1 MSDGFGETVS
11 PIAAIRAILHDYPFS
26 ASIFRELLQNSDD
39 AKATKQI
46 FVLDMGKNGEDSA
59 IMAYNDSQFREED
72 WNAIQIIHESSKR
85 ADTSKIGKYGLGFR
99 ACYHVTDEPQI
110 LSGPSFAILDPIR
123 SGGKR
128 MIYKNFEKS
137 DHRKHFDF
145 FLDISK
151 PPSSPGMA
159 WLPSMLLLFPNT
171 PKSSFFPGTVIRLP
185 LRSSPSELSE
195 HVVPVK
201 ELDQM
206 IQDYIDEELNISL
219 LFLNSLRTVEI
230 WKVYGANK
238 TRLAAWTKSERKVE
252 RQSKESSLFIRNLVL
267 SNGNTYFSWRIIQT
281 KSVES
286 DARSRLAAQVG
297 GDTVNHVFERHKLS
311 ADVRIAYPL
320 FSDGHTSGRLF
331 TFLPLPSRTN
341 FPVHIHALFALTSSR
356 QSLRNRSEIG
366 TVAGS
371 DNDVLIKWNSLL
383 FDHYIPQAWSRLLKT
398 LTEDA
403 VCKDI
408 FSSWPP
414 FYSSITSGDG
424 LYWRN
429 ILPEM
434 LKCAIQS
441 GLAIWP
447 KVSEAYTTTYVDLKS
462 SVVVARDKVHSD
474 VLIALARVGLT
485 LVQMPETHMKFLDD
499 SISKLTPHVAR
510 DQIERRSLEFNRL
523 SQNQRRVLCE
533 YFLSE
538 KDFSSIYGLPL
549 FPTLDGSYISL
560 DNRDATSRRYIALN
574 TDEVDAFRASAGGA
588 ISLNELPREV
598 AVLVREKGT
607 TQANIDLLS
616 PQSAVAYLS
625 SEPPPLSDQRLTKFW
640 TWLEKWQQRDQTMV
654 LLKSNTV
661 LHLVPTSKGPQLV
674 SSPAFPAPGFPLF
687 EKLGLAFVSSVLPS
701 TVVQFLNRHGVIK
714 NIDDMNHFL
723 AAINLAGLQTLGD
736 DEAKLVFDH
745 ISSCY
750 RSISSDNL
758 AKLKKLPIFPVLV
771 PSTNYLTPS
780 TNAQSLIKCNTSVKW
795 RTIIGLSVK
804 GISPMPLIPLTDNI
818 NFLDKSSFS
827 NPSCSL
833 LQALQLPY
841 LSDEDILL
849 LALGQFSSQPKS
861 LRALFVSYIRQ
872 NHRWTNSV
880 TSVLWKTQ
888 FIHSS
893 DGTLRSPIEV
903 IDPNSRLKSLF
914 LPASSDS
921 LIPTMED
928 DYDREIIDDLRDLEA
943 KASVSLDIVQERI
956 WYISANHTSPE
967 ALVIARSLLSL
978 MNDPSFVCASFP
990 IDRSLRWLPTEAG
1003 LVSLK
1008 ECIDWGRRDADLFD
1022 EVLITLDKSF
1032 TITPSFRALLGWD
1045 KPFPLNVLT
1054 KQLDL
1059 VLGQPNPDTQYRKIN
1074 EIIRE
1079 LATRQLGDADV
1090 KAIHAA
1096 TAGRPWVPTK
1106 SGTLAPPS
1114 RAVFTSVVDSSCFH
1128 EICFSKAQKQ
1138 IYMFL
1143 VKMGCNER
1151 PSAPAII
1158 SELSS
1163 LRKNAGTDSSIV
1175 QQALQLL
1182 QMLPDSITDKE
1193 RASLLVPTDTG
1204 DLVPLC
1210 TGVCFYKGSVT
1221 GVDDGKII
1229 AHHLITEKLAKK
1241 IGIQYLGVD
1250 EALNDIDLGG
1260 SPITLIRNTLRQ
1272 YDPKQFFTEF
1282 IANASDAGAK
1292 RFSVLVDDHEGP
1304 TERLLSEEL
1313 AVFQKA
1319 SLVIYNDGI
1328 FSKKDFRGILQT
1340 GIGGKGGRTG
1350 VIGHFGLGALS
1361 MFHFTE
1367 LAMIVSGDQVLFM
1380 SPSKQNL
1387 SFCGKHSVLLPL
1399 QSVKKLYPDHLKP
1412 LVGLFGFDLS
1422 FTKSYQ
1428 GTLFRLPLRNE
1439 SHSSQDPV
1447 STTPWSVTLAQ
1458 EMILTEFDKVAY
1470 KSLLFTQVGR
1480 IEVQKRQ
1487 NGNIEPLRAIES
1499 VRVPADPTSG
1509 DSFKSET
1516 VTFES
1521 PKLQVPKW
1529 LVVTIDVNVPEKFKA
1544 GLAKK
1549 YDMHHLL
1556 PIRIAAALDNDQAQK
1571 LEYNLFCTLPLPV
1584 ATPLLAHISAPLILE
1599 QDRRNVRIDS
1609 DRTEIESE
1617 YNQWLLSS
1625 ELPRSYLC
1633 LLEMLLRIQGTNIAW
1648 WPGAHNIDVNYPSRI
1663 FMNAFWS
1670 SEILKESSR
1679 RVFASKY
1686 NPTSLLSPDE
1696 VVLYANKANEYTACS
1711 TTLPKVLSA
1720 TQPLHIAEL
1729 PVQLFDYAKKA
1740 LRIVDG
1746 PFLKTLLEHA
1756 DPLSLRLTVD
1766 EMNSLLWYLL
1776 QTIELDGLPLILLE
1790 DGSCAK
1796 IRSQFTQAYYIVGEE
1811 QNAAYHLFRPNRLV
1825 HRKFTA
1831 SKDLLKVE
1839 VNVSRLD
1846 NAGVAELVEDRIGP
1860 DHERSG
1866 DEIYQAWVAA
1876 FWDARLNVSLE
1887 SISHLP
1893 LIQTIQP
1900 SKFISISRIDHPAVT
1915 IVDAERSYEDFDFA
1929 ILQKLGMTIVLRRRI
1944 PENSP
1949 ALERKKLTPYK
1960 NLLEYV
1966 QKNEAKG
1973 LDEILSLKSNDRD
1986 ELARWVRFKF
1996 SQTPQNLADI
2006 ALKLPV
2012 WPIQQRAKK
2021 PPRLGALKDAIVL
2034 PAIMPCDNL
2043 LPFID
2048 RAVINWEKG
2057 MEGVMKDEYSAKA
2070 VTELLRVSPGTII
2083 RSPTERAAYKQFVK
2097 AFLKFKR
2104 VEGYSLLV
2112 PNEEGVLTPVE
2123 SLFECHRLFSAAFK
2137 ASPERFLPVDFQD
2150 IAGSLGDYGLKLRN
2164 RLDLAMFIEC
2174 AKAFDQDNDDDDDDE
2189 SGCEADNHDKRRR
2202 SEVLYRYFN
2211 NLSLSPSDV
2220 GRCPELD
2227 GLKFIPRDFT
2237 RRPGYEGMNIKRNK
2251 RDDILSPS
2259 KITLTEYEPICWSQ
2273 RGAWVNQLEKKLQVK
2288 HLKVLVELG
2297 KKYGHRSALLSDLKA
2312 TYKWLNENV
2321 DEILADIK
2329 NENRRSIF
2337 LNVDNPES
2345 DPWAEQWHAASNL
2358 VKDLQD
2364 VGDMHDVKGFLRN
2377 YDNLL
2382 KAAGVRTIQKVKAE
2396 PVAAQDRTVFHRS
2409 RFREMRERGF
2419 EVNVTFKAMDNE
2431 HQIGR
2436 AHKAW
2441 LSLNSEY
2448 FWRKFVVIPDFP
2460 GKRTQV
2466 PVDVSDCSSLCVKE
2480 TIDWI
2485 YVGELPESI
2494 KTNPKSDEE
2503 SETKLDLALG
2513 MLNLAHRWEIA
2524 ELHLTLQDFIINEQ
2538 HFINPYSVR
2547 DVREHAEKAKANKL
2561 SEACKEFEDKNQE
2574 IIDDAQ
2580 ERKHNSKKGRR

>member
-1 MSDGFGETVS
+1 MSCNFGESVS
-11 PIAAIRAILHDYPFS
+11 PVAAIQAILHDYPFS
-26 ASIFRELLQNSDD
+26 ASILRELLQNSDD

-46 FVLDMGKNGEDSA
+46 FVLDMGKDPA
-59 IMAYNDSQFREED
+59 LLAYNNSQFQEVD
-72 WNAIQIIHESSKR
+72 WEAIQTIHTSAKR
-85 ADTSKIGKYGLGFR
+85 ADTSKIGKYGVGFR
-99 ACYHVTDEPQI
+99 ACYHITDGPQV
-110 LSGPSFAILDPIR
+110 LSGSSFAILDPLH
-123 SGGKR
+123 SGGMK
-128 MIYKNFEKS
+128 INYNEFKKS
-137 DHRKHFDF
+137 DHRKCFDF
-145 FLDISK
+145 FSNM
-151 PPSSPGMA
+151 STS
-159 WLPSMLLLFPNT
+159 
-171 PKSSFFPGTVIRLP
+171 SSFGGTVIRLP
-185 LRSSPSELSE
+185 LRSRPSELSQR
-195 HVVPVK
+195 VVLAQ
-201 ELDQM
+201 ELDKM
-206 IQDYIDEELNISL
+206 ISDYINEELDISL
-219 LFLNSLRTVEI
+219 LFLDNLRIIEI
-230 WKVYGANK
+230 WKVHDASK
-238 TRLAAWTKSERKVE
+238 TCLATWSKSERRAE
-252 RQSKESSLFIRNLVL
+252 RQSKESSLSIYDSVL
-267 SNGNTYFSWRIIQT
+267 SDGHANFSWRIIQT
-281 KSVES
+281 QNAEEEAK
-286 DARSRLAAQVG
+286 SRLAAQVG
-297 GDTVNHVFERHKLS
+297 GDAVDLILKKHKLRP
-311 ADVRIAYPL
+311 DVRLAYPL
-320 FSDGHTSGRLF
+320 ITNEHISGRLF
-331 TFLPLPSRTN
+331 TFLPLPSITD

-356 QSLRNRSEIG
+356 QSLRNPNETG

-383 FDHYIPQAWSRLLKT
+383 FDYYIPQGWGRLLKT
-398 LTEDA
+398 LAEDT

-414 FYSSITSGDG
+414 YCSSITSGDG
-424 LYWRN
+424 LYWQN
-429 ILPEM
+429 ILQAT

-441 GLAIWP
+441 GLTIWP
-447 KVSEAYTTTYVDLKS
+447 KVTETDTTTYVDLKS
-462 SVVVARDKVHSD
+462 SLVVARDKVHSD

-510 DQIERRSLEFNRL
+510 DQIERRSLGFNSL

-560 DNRDATSRRYIALN
+560 DNRDATSRRYIALT
-574 TDEVDAFRASAGGA
+574 TDEVDVFRVSAGDA
-588 ISLNELPREV
+588 ISLDELPREV

-640 TWLEKWQQRDQTMV
+640 TWLEKWQQRDQTMG

-674 SSPAFPAPGFPLF
+674 SSPAFPAPGVPLF

-701 TVVQFLNRHGVIK
+701 AVVQFLNNHGVVK
-714 NIDDMNHFL
+714 DTDDMNHFL
-723 AAINLAGLQTLGD
+723 AAINLATLQTLGD
-736 DEAKLVFDH
+736 DEAKSVFDH
-745 ISSCY
+745 ISTCY
-750 RSISSDNL
+750 RSLSSDNL
-758 AKLKKLPIFPVLV
+758 TKLKKLPVFPVLV
-771 PSTNYLTPS
+771 PCANLVSPSLVPNTNV
-780 TNAQSLIKCNTSVKW
+780 QSLVKCNTSVKW
-795 RTIIGLSVK
+795 RTIVGLSVK
-804 GISPMPLIPLTDNI
+804 GISPMSLIPLMDNI

-833 LQALQLPY
+833 LQALQLPL

-861 LRALFVSYIRQ
+861 LRALFVSYVRQ

-880 TSVLWKTQ
+880 TSVLRKTQ

-893 DGTLRSPIEV
+893 D
-903 IDPNSRLKSLF
+903 
-914 LPASSDS
+914 
-921 LIPTMED
+921 D
-928 DYDREIIDDLRDLEA
+928 DEGIL
-943 KASVSLDIVQERI
+943 SLDIVQERI

-967 ALVIARSLLSL
+967 ALVVARSLLSL

-1022 EVLITLDKSF
+1022 EVLATLDKSF

-1045 KPFPLNVLT
+1045 KSLPLDVLT
-1054 KQLDL
+1054 KQLDR
-1059 VLGQPNPDTQYRKIN
+1059 VLGKPNPDTQYRKIN

-1079 LATRQLGDADV
+1079 LATRELGDADV
-1090 KAIHAA
+1090 KAVHAA

-1106 SGTLAPPS
+1106 SGTLALPL

-1151 PSAPAII
+1151 NGVIDNRVRPSASAII
-1158 SELSS
+1158 SELNA
-1163 LRKNAGTDSSIV
+1163 LRKNAGTDRSIV
-1175 QQALQLL
+1175 QQAVQLL
-1182 QMLPDSITDKE
+1182 EMLPDSITDKE
-1193 RASLLVPTDTG
+1193 RGSLLVPTDTG
-1204 DLVPLC
+1204 DLVSLR
-1210 TGVCFYKGSVT
+1210 TGVCYYKGPVT

-1260 SPITLIRNTLRQ
+1260 NPITLIRNTLRQ

-1292 RFSVLVDDHEGP
+1292 RFSILVDDHEGP
-1304 TERLLSEEL
+1304 TEHLLSEEL

-1340 GIGGKGGRTG
+1340 GIGGKRGRTG

-1422 FTKSYQ
+1422 STKSYQ

-1470 KSLLFTQVGR
+1470 KSLLFTRLGC

-1487 NGNIEPLRAIES
+1487 NGNIEPLRAIKS
-1499 VRVPADPTSG
+1499 VRVPNDPTSG
-1509 DSFKSET
+1509 DSFKFET

-1556 PIRIAAALDNDQAQK
+1556 PICIAATLDSDQAQK

-1584 ATPLLAHISAPLILE
+1584 TTPLLAHISAPLILE

-1670 SEILKESSR
+1670 SEMLKESSR

-1711 TTLPKVLSA
+1711 FTLPKVLSA
-1720 TQPLHIAEL
+1720 IQPPNIAEL

-1756 DPLSLRLTVD
+1756 DPPSLRLSVD
-1766 EMNSLLWYLL
+1766 EMNSLLWYLSKKI
-1776 QTIELDGLPLILLE
+1776 QLDGLPLILLE

-1846 NAGVAELVEDRIGP
+1846 NAGVAELVEDHIGP

-1866 DEIYQAWVAA
+1866 DEKYQAWVAA

-1893 LIQTIQP
+1893 LIRTIQP
-1900 SKFISISRIDHPAVT
+1900 SKFISISRMNDPSVT
-1915 IVDAERSYEDFDFA
+1915 IVDAERSTEDFDYA

-1944 PENSP
+1944 PEKSP
-1949 ALERKKLTPYK
+1949 ALEKKKQAPYK
-1960 NLLEYV
+1960 SFLEYV

-1986 ELARWVRFKF
+1986 ELARWVRLKF

-2006 ALKLPV
+2006 ARKLPV
-2012 WPIQQRAKK
+2012 WPIRQRFKK

-2034 PAIMPCDNL
+2034 PATLPCDNL

-2048 RAVINWEKG
+2048 RPVINWDKG

-2070 VTELLRVSPGTII
+2070 VTELLRVSPGFII

-2097 AFLKFKR
+2097 AFIKFKR

-2123 SLFECHRLFSAAFK
+2123 SLFECHELFSAAFK

-2150 IAGSLGDYGLKLRN
+2150 IAELLGDYGLKLRN

-2174 AKAFDQDNDDDDDDE
+2174 AKAFDQDNDDDDDDD

-2211 NLSLSPSDV
+2211 NLSLSPNDV

-2237 RRPGYEGMNIKRNK
+2237 RRPGYEGMNVKRNK
-2251 RDDILSPS
+2251 QDDILSPS
-2259 KITLTEYEPICWSQ
+2259 KITLTAYEPICWSQ
-2273 RGAWVNQLEKKLQVK
+2273 RGCVATQPNLTLRGTYQSLGKPTGKEVASVK

-2329 NENRRSIF
+2329 NEIGDRYFSIAVACCFEPCEGSARR
-2337 LNVDNPES
+2337 
-2345 DPWAEQWHAASNL
+2345 W
-2358 VKDLQD
+2358 
-2364 VGDMHDVKGFLRN
+2364 DMHDVKGFLRN

-2448 FWRKFVVIPDFP
+2448 FWRKFVVLPDFP
-2460 GKRTQV
+2460 GDPGKRAQV

-2494 KTNPKSDEE
+2494 KTNPKSDE
-2503 SETKLDLALG
+2503 
-2513 MLNLAHRWEIA
+2513 
-2524 ELHLTLQDFIINEQ
+2524 
-2538 HFINPYSVR
+2538 
-2547 DVREHAEKAKANKL
+2547 
-2561 SEACKEFEDKNQE
+2561 
-2574 IIDDAQ
+2574 
-2580 ERKHNSKKGRR
+2580 